1 MNRENLNLYQR
12 MLPFGKRL
20 LDVKGVY
27 AGKKELSQILH
38 MLMGFRTSWA
48 ARAWVVKEEQA
59 DYGMGSGVDK
69 ARDKENP
76 LENPEAPGIF
86 SDRFSRCEG
95 AKVTGFSGWFVSGR
109 SS

>member
-1 MNRENLNLYQR
+1 

-27 AGKKELSQILH
+27 AGHKERSQILH

-48 ARAWVVKEEQA
+48 SRAWVVKEEQA
-59 DYGMGSGVDK
+59 DSGMGSGVDIARDK

-76 LENPEAPGIF
+76 PENPEAPKRL
-86 SDRFSRCEG
+86 S
-95 AKVTGFSGWFVSGR
+95 VTD
-109 SS
+109 